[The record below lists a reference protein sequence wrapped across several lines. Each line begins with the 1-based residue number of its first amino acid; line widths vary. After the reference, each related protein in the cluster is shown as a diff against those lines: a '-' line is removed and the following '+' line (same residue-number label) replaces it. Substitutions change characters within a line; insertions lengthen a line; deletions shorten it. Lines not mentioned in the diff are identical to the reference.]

1 MAISREL
8 TQKNDDPESSESE
21 DETENVCAGNQSSNP
36 WLGLVENSKNLDE
49 VFSGY
54 KKFWEDHN
62 ANQKKLEKHQ
72 EKVPVTKKQ
81 KQQQKRA
88 KVEEAEMVEIVKK
101 VTQSGWLEEDN
112 SDNDE
117 DDENHSKFINDLF
130 DDAENK
136 IQENVEAKYSKM
148 KPMLMEKK
156 AFEKKPKKDDKRK
169 RGLHPNDPEYLGFE
183 KKAKLGDIDDGLM
196 EGDDD
201 DERSLEQQRGPR
213 TDAISLLAEVKK
225 RKEDKKITFKKAP
238 ADEINPDSFLAVKSK
253 HLLTALPSMEDI
265 DDFNN
270 DVDTVENANRISLA
284 EAFENDDI
292 VNDFADDQDA
302 EEKKAQGEDETPSL
316 PGWGSWGGR
325 GVKPKVMKPA
335 KAIFKANRKDRIIV
349 NQDINEKLQKHLV
362 SSLPFPFTTIKD
374 YEASMRA
381 PIGRDFV
388 PETAHRKLTRSSIV
402 TKAGVV
408 IEPMSEDVLVKT
420 NAKTS
425 ETKFDKKGKGRGKG
439 KGRAGFKKKTNK
451 M

>member
-21 DETENVCAGNQSSNP
+21 DDTENVGVGNQGSNP
-36 WLGLVENSKNLDE
+36 WLGVVENSKNLDE

-62 ANQKKLEKHQ
+62 SNQKKLEKHQ
-72 EKVPVTKKQ
+72 EKAPVAKKQ
-81 KQQQKRA
+81 QKIM
-88 KVEEAEMVEIVKK
+88 KVEPKVVKVVKK
-101 VTQSGWLEEDN
+101 VAQSGWLEEDN
-112 SDNDE
+112 NDGNDGNDE

-136 IQENVEAKYSKM
+136 MQENVEAKYSKM
-148 KPMLMEKK
+148 KPMLMDPKTK
-156 AFEKKPKKDDKRK
+156 EKKPKKDDKRK
-169 RGLHPNDPEYLGFE
+169 RGLHPSDPAYLGFE
-183 KKAKLGDIDDGLM
+183 KKAKLGDIDDGLL

-201 DERSLEQQRGPR
+201 ERESSEKQRGPR
-213 TDAISLLAEVKK
+213 TNAVSLLAEVKK
-225 RKEDKKITFKKAP
+225 RKELKKITFKKSP

-253 HLLTALPSMEDI
+253 HLLTALPNMEDV

-270 DVDTVENANRISLA
+270 DADTVENANRISLA

-292 VNDFADDQDA
+292 VNDFADDKEA
-302 EEKKAQGEDETPSL
+302 EEKKAQEVDDTPSL
-316 PGWGSWGGR
+316 PGWGSWGGS
-325 GVKPKVMKPA
+325 GLKPKVKKPA

-349 NQDINEKLQKHLV
+349 NEGINEKLQKHLV

-381 PIGRDFV
+381 PIGREFV
-388 PETAHRKLTRSSIV
+388 PETAHRKLTVSSIV

-408 IEPMSEDVLVKT
+408 IEPMSEDMLVKST
-420 NAKTS
+420 VKTS
-425 ETKFDKKGKGRGKG
+425 DSKFDKKGKGKG
-439 KGRAGFKKKTNK
+439 KAGAGFKNNKKKK

>member
-21 DETENVCAGNQSSNP
+21 DDTENVGAGNQGSNP
-36 WLGLVENSKNLDE
+36 WLGVVENSKNLDE

-62 ANQKKLEKHQ
+62 SNQKKLEKHQ
-72 EKVPVTKKQ
+72 EKAPVAKKQ
-81 KQQQKRA
+81 QKIV
-88 KVEEAEMVEIVKK
+88 KVEPKVVKVVKK
-101 VTQSGWLEEDN
+101 AAQSGWLEEDN
-112 SDNDE
+112 NDDDGNDE

-136 IQENVEAKYSKM
+136 MQENVEAKYSKM
-148 KPMLMEKK
+148 KPMLMDTKTK
-156 AFEKKPKKDDKRK
+156 EKKPKKDDKRK
-169 RGLHPNDPEYLGFE
+169 RGLHPSDPAYLGFE
-183 KKAKLGDIDDGLM
+183 KKAKLGDIDDGLL

-201 DERSLEQQRGPR
+201 EEESPEKQRGPR
-213 TDAISLLAEVKK
+213 TNAVSLLAEVKK
-225 RKEDKKITFKKAP
+225 RKELKKITFKKSP

-253 HLLTALPSMEDI
+253 HLLTALPNMEDV

-270 DVDTVENANRISLA
+270 DADTVENANRISLA

-292 VNDFADDQDA
+292 VNDFADDKEA
-302 EEKKAQGEDETPSL
+302 EEKKAQEVDETPSL
-316 PGWGSWGGR
+316 PGWGSWGGN
-325 GVKPKVMKPA
+325 GLKPKVKKPA
-335 KAIFKANRKDRIIV
+335 KAIFKSNRKDRIIV
-349 NQDINEKLQKHLV
+349 NEGINEKLQKHLV

-381 PIGRDFV
+381 PIGREFV
-388 PETAHRKLTRSSIV
+388 PETAHRKLTVSSIV

-408 IEPMSEDVLVKT
+408 IEPMSEDVLVKST
-420 NAKTS
+420 AKTS
-425 ETKFDKKGKGRGKG
+425 DSKFDKKGKGKGKG
-439 KGRAGFKKKTNK
+439 KAGAGFKNKKKK